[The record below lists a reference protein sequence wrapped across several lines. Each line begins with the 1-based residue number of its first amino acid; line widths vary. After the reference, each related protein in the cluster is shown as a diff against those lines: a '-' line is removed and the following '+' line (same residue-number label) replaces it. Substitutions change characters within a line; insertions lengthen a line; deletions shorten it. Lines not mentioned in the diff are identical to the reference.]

1 MIRTACAACA
11 ALLLGVSSCQAQVAT
26 TGSTAMSLPTVPGAV
41 VTSPLNSPSPFSAT
55 TLPETP
61 DTTLAP
67 VPLAMDPTTPG
78 TVVVC
83 APPATTS
90 TPAPA
95 TPTVTIPGL
104 STPGSMAPLIPAQG
118 QTGGQIGSSI
128 GTLAAAAPLGTGSAT
143 ACSSTPG
150 GSVTTATSLPLSI
163 PQVPAG
169 PAPGSI
175 PAAIGDDVGTGIDPN
190 AVAPSPNSSACA
202 EGMTMNVGVPA
213 TVLPANASGA
223 APTPGVSPVL
233 PSGC

>member
-1 MIRTACAACA
+1 MIRMACAAFA
-11 ALLLGVSSCQAQVAT
+11 AVLLGGSSCQAQVAT
-26 TGSTAMSLPTVPGAV
+26 TGSTAMSLPTVPGAI

-55 TLPETP
+55 TLPGAP

-83 APPATTS
+83 TSPSTSS
-90 TPAPA
+90 TPVPA
-95 TPTVTIPGL
+95 TPTVTTPGL
-104 STPGSMAPLIPAQG
+104 PALGSMTPLIPAQ
-118 QTGGQIGSSI
+118 GQIGSSI
-128 GTLAAAAPLGTGSAT
+128 GTIAAAAPSGTGSTT

-150 GSVTTATSLPLSI
+150 GTLATATSLPLSI

-169 PAPGSI
+169 PSPGTI

-190 AVAPSPNSSACA
+190 AFAPSPNTSACA
-202 EGMTMNVGVPA
+202 EGMTMNLGAPA